1 MKPNM
6 SIFLYLI
13 WTFLR
18 RRVMCVRFLLS
29 PTAATVHDAW
39 ARRGISPSPSSAP
52 HATRCL

>member
-39 ARRGISPSPSSAP
+39 ARRGQC
-52 HATRCL
+52 T

>member
-18 RRVMCVRFLLS
+18 RRVMCVRFLRALL
-29 PTAATVHDAW
+29 PPLYMM
-39 ARRGISPSPSSAP
+39 RGPGAGSAPSPSSAP
-52 HATRCL
+52 HAARCL